1 MKRLGLVLLTTI
13 GLGLWLTPIG
23 GQQQPDP
30 FSGAFVPGEII
41 VKFTRGISQAQRRG
55 FMAARGAAIVR
66 RFDQLDLDHV
76 RLGPGRD
83 MNAALAELRSNP
95 QVAYAQPNHVYRI
108 GADHSA
114 QRPALAGWLALGTA
128 EDCRATSMGGVR
140 RRQRHGDRRGHRHG
154 RALHAS
160 DLAANM
166 WRNPGEIAG
175 NGIDDDQNGY
185 VDDVYGID
193 TVNHDSD
200 PMDDHG
206 HGTHTSGTIAAV
218 GNNATGVTGV
228 NWNARILAC
237 KFSEC
242 DRATARTPAPSSVS
256 TTSSR
261 SRTAGRTSVSATTAG
276 VLCVAAACRRRSK
289 TPWTRRE
296 QRES

>member
-23 GQQQPDP
+23 GQQQLDP

-41 VKFTRGISQAQRRG
+41 VKFTRSVSQAQRRG
-55 FMAARGAAIVR
+55 FIAARGAAIVR
-66 RFDQLDLDHV
+66 RFEQLDLDHV

-108 GADHSA
+108 GAATGPNDTRWLDGSLWGLQKIAA
-114 QRPALAGWLALGTA
+114 QPAWEAYGGGNGTVIVGHI
-128 EDCRATSMGGVR
+128 DTGVLYTH
-140 RRQRHGDRRGHRHG
+140 Q
-154 RALHAS
+154 

-175 NGIDDDQNGY
+175 NHIDDDHNGY

-193 TVNHDSD
+193 TVNNDSD
-200 PMDDHG
+200 PIDDHG

-218 GNNATGVTGV
+218 GNNAVGVTGV

-237 KFSEC
+237 KFLNA
-242 DRATARTPAPSSVS
+242 RAAAQTPTPSSVS

-261 SRTAGRTSVSATTAG
+261 SKIVGRTSASVTTAG
-276 VLCVAAACRRRSK
+276 VVCVTAAYRRRSK
-289 TPWTRRE
+289 TRWTRRE
-296 QRES
+296 KRES